1 MTSRSPSQSRPVS
14 PSKSRSVSPTKGPSR
29 AASASP
35 TKGRSRS
42 GVEPL
47 ERPVPDRLKKRNPK
61 GGVVIYEEELRDAF
75 EVLDTE
81 GRGLLTR
88 EDLTKFLNNFFPGMY
103 TKREIYGLVG
113 SSGMKFEKLR
123 KLVIDNDIPI
133 SDLDP
138 VAEAFSVLDPQ
149 STGRIDDDV
158 LRNLVQTVPGVGE
171 LSQEDFDFLLR
182 FMDKD
187 GDGLVTLEDFARVGS
202 YGEDAYRE
210 PVVDPKLKQTVH
222 RARSVKPKK

>member
-210 PVVDPKLKQTVH
+210 PV
-222 RARSVKPKK
+222 